1 MINCISWFHHSIPLI
16 GEAVEPRCN
25 VFAIPPSV
33 VSFINLMNLPPR
45 LPLGHGSV
53 AHIGFCK
60 VISLLVLP
68 IGLIMAIHLWL
79 SLAFLHF
86 KSEIQGVSI
95 KYLFK
100 FKFYP

>member
-53 AHIGFCK
+53 AHGLAS
-60 VISLLVLP
+60 VRLLVYWYCP
-68 IGLIMAIHLWL
+68 
-79 SLAFLHF
+79 LA
-86 KSEIQGVSI
+86 
-95 KYLFK
+95 
-100 FKFYP
+100 